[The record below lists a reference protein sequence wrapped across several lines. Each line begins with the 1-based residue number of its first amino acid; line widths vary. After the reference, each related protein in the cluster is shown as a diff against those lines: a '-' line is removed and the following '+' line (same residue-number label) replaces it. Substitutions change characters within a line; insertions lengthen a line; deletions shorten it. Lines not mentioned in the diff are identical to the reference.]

1 MVIFSQEIKGEK
13 RGFVNVEPRGD
24 LARCEMKAVF
34 VSHSRKLVEIK
45 DGFLIEVVDAILN
58 PKGGIISYGD
68 GMILCISHVFNHPG
82 IVSIVWGTR
91 GGTVAGRL
99 YFKIQELLE
108 QIAPLRVA
116 EYEASL

>member
-1 MVIFSQEIKGEK
+1 MVIFSETIKGEK

-34 VSHSRKLVEIK
+34 VAHNRRLVEIK
-45 DGFLIEVVDAILN
+45 DGFLVEVIAAILN
-58 PKGGIISYGD
+58 QNGGIIHYGD
-68 GMILCISHVFNHPG
+68 GKVVCISQVFNYPG
-82 IVSIVWGTR
+82 IVSIVWGTQ

-108 QIAPLRVA
+108 QIAPLTVIDL
-116 EYEASL
+116 EV